1 VSFKPG
7 TDVGMKVAI
16 SYTSLNAAK
25 ANLDAEIRDRD
36 TVTSV
41 ARAADRQW
49 DEQLSRIEVAGG
61 SDEQRTKLYTALYHS
76 FLQPNVVNDVAG
88 TYWGADQRIH
98 RLARGQ
104 RAQLGNFSGWDQ
116 YRAHTELL
124 ALLEPQVAGDCA
136 QSLINLSR
144 QHGGAWDRWIH
155 LTG

>member
-1 VSFKPG
+1 MSFKPG

-104 RAQLGNFSGWDQ
+104 RASS
-116 YRAHTELL
+116 AT
-124 ALLEPQVAGDCA
+124 
-136 QSLINLSR
+136 SR
-144 QHGGAWDRWIH
+144 GGISTARTRSSSRCWNRRSRVIARSRCSTSVVSTAARG
-155 LTG
+155 TGGST